1 MLQDISASIKAYGV
15 SQGSKKTVERERLAA
30 TEACASKT
38 YVVWSSGK
46 DEKGAEIL
54 CSRVASTSRCFC
66 GHPYSMHAKS
76 MKKNKFHCKKKSCKC
91 PRFDYVP
98 MSPEEIGEYWLPR
111 RRGFDLGSWRAKCKC
126 GHSHEDHTADYARRC
141 RKCKCSQY
149 RSAWA
154 CVVCNKHG
162 EAHETS
168 WETELERK
176 QDRKSVGNAFMPL
189 AEMPQ
194 VRADVLRS
202 TRRTLLPAVAMTQIA
217 SNRASSG
224 SRLQSKPFS
233 GLVPRPEDSKRRR
246 SHVRSGMSANLPNVA
261 DPRLSTSSTQQVKLP
276 NLRVGHKG
284 RSYSLPRSIRQAP
297 WASSSQNRVSPMK
310 PLHSARLPPRNSSDD
325 GTSALAST
333 HFPPKQ
339 LGKSRF
345 S

>member
-46 DEKGAEIL
+46 DEKGVGFHYIDTKIRQMKVDKYNDGKNNRQRYCVPVNNVQL
-54 CSRVASTSRCFC
+54 TFTSCLKNLVTDSLRGNC
-66 GHPYSMHAKS
+66 GLR
-76 MKKNKFHCKKKSCKC
+76 KKVQEMQVLAD
-91 PRFDYVP
+91 FD
-98 MSPEEIGEYWLPR
+98 
-111 RRGFDLGSWRAKCKC
+111 GFPLI
-126 GHSHEDHTADYARRC
+126 
-141 RKCKCSQY
+141 QY

-202 TRRTLLPAVAMTQIA
+202 TRRTLLPAVAITQIA

-310 PLHSARLPPRNSSDD
+310 PLHAARLPPRNSSDD